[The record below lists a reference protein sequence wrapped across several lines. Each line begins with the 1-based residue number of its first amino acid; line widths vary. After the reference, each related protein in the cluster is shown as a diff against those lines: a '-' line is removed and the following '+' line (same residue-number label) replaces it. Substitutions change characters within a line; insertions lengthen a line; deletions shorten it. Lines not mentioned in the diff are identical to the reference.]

1 MARTGYAWWIDRF
14 RALLTLVDRVRI
26 DHFRGFVASWEVPWG
41 AATAVGGRWVNGPGV
56 ALFEAVRSG
65 LHVEQLPFVAENLG
79 VITPDVE
86 ALRERFGL
94 PGMAILQFAFGTDP
108 QAPDF
113 KPHNFPRNRVVYT
126 GTHDNDTTVGWWT
139 GEVEYSTR
147 SRIDVATEREHA
159 RRYLGIVESD
169 VHWAFVRAAL
179 ASVAD
184 TAIVPAQDLLGLGS
198 EARMN
203 QPGTIGGNWRWRLLP
218 GQLGDDIARKLAGMA
233 ETYDRV

>member
-1 MARTGYAWWIDRF
+1 MKCD
-14 RALLTLVDRVRI
+14 RAL
-26 DHFRGFVASWEVPWG
+26 
-41 AATAVGGRWVNGPGV
+41 
-56 ALFEAVRSG
+56 ALE
-65 LHVEQLPFVAENLG
+65 HLPFVAENLG

-86 ALRERFGL
+86 ALRQRFEL

-113 KPHNFPRNRVVYT
+113 RPHNYPRNLVVYT

-139 GEVEYSTR
+139 SAMATARDPTTTSRTSASTR
-147 SRIDVATEREHA
+147 RGISASR
-159 RRYLGIVESD
+159 VES
-169 VHWAFVRAAL
+169 VHWEFIRAVM

-203 QPGTIGGNWRWRLLP
+203 RPGTASGNWRWRLRP
-218 GQLGDDIARKLAGMA
+218 GQLTPDTMRMLGVLAD
-233 ETYDRV
+233 TYDRA